1 MLQTAAFNVSVK
13 IQTRN
18 YISTDANPV
27 DVSSRGILAN
37 ELPHSMWLRGP
48 DCLQQD
54 SFLPEKENFPQV
66 DPEFDNEIK
75 IIEPS
80 IISQ

>member
-48 DCLQQD
+48 DCLQQTA
-54 SFLPEKENFPQV
+54 SYRKRRTLQELIQKMTMKSRSLNLV
-66 DPEFDNEIK
+66 
-75 IIEPS
+75 
-80 IISQ
+80 